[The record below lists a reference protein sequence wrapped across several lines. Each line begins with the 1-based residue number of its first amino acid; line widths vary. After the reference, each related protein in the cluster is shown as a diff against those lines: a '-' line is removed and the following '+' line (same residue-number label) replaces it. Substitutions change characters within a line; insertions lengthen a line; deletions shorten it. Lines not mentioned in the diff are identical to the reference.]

1 LSLHNIM
8 SKKFKSLGGMHDVFG
23 EQYEYFNKVREVVL
37 KNAKIYGF
45 KGIETPVIEE
55 TGVFTRGVGEQTDIV
70 EKEMYSFKT
79 KGGEQVSLRPEGTA
93 PIMRSFIEHSFYTKP
108 QPVKFYYFQPFFRYE
123 RQQAGRYRQFWQ
135 FGFETIGKDSSVV
148 DAQII
153 ILAYNILQEL
163 GVKDVI
169 VKINN
174 LGCGRCRD
182 KFRVALRKYLKEKT
196 SLLCSDC
203 KKRMRKNPLRVLDC
217 KECSVKQGAPQI
229 IDFLCKKCTEDFRQ
243 VLELLDEVKVP
254 YDLDSFLV
262 RGLDYYNGVVY
273 EIISSSQEK
282 PLALGGGGRYNK
294 LSVLLGSED
303 EIPATGMA
311 LGVERVVSLMKENQV
326 KIEKEERDVFIAQL
340 GDLAKKKA
348 LKLFEDF
355 KKSGLPVFE
364 SFGRDSLKSQLSRAD
379 RLGVSITI
387 IIGKEEAFAE
397 KAIIRDMDSGKQEK
411 VDLKEV
417 VKEVKKKLKEKK
429 KSKK

>member
-1 LSLHNIM
+1 M

-23 EQYEYFNKVREVVL
+23 EQYDYFDKVREVVSR
-37 KNAKIYGF
+37 NAKIYGF

-70 EKEMYSFKT
+70 EKEMYTFKT

-108 QPVKFYYFQPFFRYE
+108 QPVKFYYFQPFFRHE

-135 FGFETIGKDSSVV
+135 FGFETIGKDSPIV

-153 ILAYNILQEL
+153 VLAHNILKEL
-163 GVKDVI
+163 GIKDALVKV
-169 VKINN
+169 NN
-174 LGCGRCRD
+174 LGCERCRD
-182 KFRVALRKYLKEKT
+182 KFKSALKKYLK
-196 SLLCSDC
+196 SVASSLCSDC
-203 KKRMRKNPLRVLDC
+203 KKRMKKNPLRVLDC
-217 KECSVKQGAPQI
+217 KECSVKEDAPQI
-229 IDFLCKKCTEDFRQ
+229 MNFLCKKCSDDFRQ
-243 VLELLDEVKVP
+243 VLELLDEVKVS

-262 RGLDYYNGVVY
+262 RGLDYYNGIVY
-273 EIISSSQEK
+273 EIVSSSQEK

-294 LSVLLGSED
+294 LSVLLGSEE

-311 LGVERVVSLMKENQV
+311 IGVERVVSLMKEKEV
-326 KIEKEERDVFIAQL
+326 KLEKDKREVFIAQL

-355 KKSGLPVFE
+355 KKTGLPVFE

-379 RLGVSITI
+379 RLGVNITI
-387 IIGKEEAFAE
+387 IIGKEEALAE

-417 VKEVKKKLKEKK
+417 VKEVKKKLKENKK
-429 KSKK
+429 

>member
-1 LSLHNIM
+1 M
-8 SKKFKSLGGMHDVFG
+8 SKKFKSLSGMHDVFG
-23 EQYEYFNKVREVVL
+23 EQYDYFDKVREVVSR
-37 KNAKIYGF
+37 NAKIYGF
-45 KGIETPVIEE
+45 KGVETPVIEE

-70 EKEMYSFKT
+70 EKEMYTFKT

-93 PIMRSFIEHSFYTKP
+93 PIMRSFIEHSLYTKP
-108 QPVKFYYFQPFFRYE
+108 QPVKFYYFQPFFRHE

-135 FGFETIGKDSSVV
+135 FGFETIGKDSPIV

-153 ILAYNILQEL
+153 VLAHNILQEL
-163 GVKDVI
+163 GIKDVL
-169 VKINN
+169 VKVNN
-174 LGCGRCRD
+174 LGCDRCRD
-182 KFRVALRKYLKEKT
+182 RFKFALKKYLKNVE
-196 SLLCSDC
+196 SSLCSDC
-203 KKRMRKNPLRVLDC
+203 KKRVKKNPLRVLDC
-217 KECSVKQGAPQI
+217 KECSVKEDAPQI
-229 IDFLCKKCTEDFRQ
+229 MNFLCKKCSDDFRQ
-243 VLELLDEVKVP
+243 VLELLDEVKVS

-262 RGLDYYNGVVY
+262 RGLDYYNGTVY

-311 LGVERVVSLMKENQV
+311 LGVERIVSLMKE
-326 KIEKEERDVFIAQL
+326 KEIELEKNEREVFIAQL

-355 KKSGLPVFE
+355 RKAGLPVFE

-379 RLGVSITI
+379 RLKVDITI
-387 IIGKEEAFAE
+387 IIGKEEALAE

-417 VKEVKKKLKEKK
+417 VKEVKKRLKENK

>member
-1 LSLHNIM
+1 M
-8 SKKFKSLGGMHDVFG
+8 SKKFKSLSGMHDVFG
-23 EQYEYFNKVREVVL
+23 EQYDYFDKVREVVSR
-37 KNAKIYGF
+37 NAKIYGF
-45 KGIETPVIEE
+45 KGVETPVIEE

-70 EKEMYSFKT
+70 EKEMYTFKT

-93 PIMRSFIEHSFYTKP
+93 PIMRSFIEHSLYTKP

-135 FGFETIGKDSSVV
+135 FGFETIGKDSPIV

-153 ILAYNILQEL
+153 VLAHNILQEL
-163 GVKDVI
+163 GIKDVL
-169 VKINN
+169 VKVNN
-174 LGCGRCRD
+174 LGCDRCRD
-182 KFRVALRKYLKEKT
+182 RFKFALKKYLKNVE
-196 SLLCSDC
+196 SSLCSDC
-203 KKRMRKNPLRVLDC
+203 KKRVKKNPLRVLDC
-217 KECSVKQGAPQI
+217 KECSVKEDAPQI
-229 IDFLCKKCTEDFRQ
+229 MNFLCKKCSDDFRQ
-243 VLELLDEVKVP
+243 VLELLDEVKVS

-262 RGLDYYNGVVY
+262 RGLDYYNGTVY

-311 LGVERVVSLMKENQV
+311 LGVERIVSLMKE
-326 KIEKEERDVFIAQL
+326 KEIELEKDEREVFIAQL

-355 KKSGLPVFE
+355 RKAGLPVFE

-379 RLGVSITI
+379 RLKVDITI
-387 IIGKEEAFAE
+387 IIGKEEALAE

-417 VKEVKKKLKEKK
+417 VKEVKKRLKENK

>member
-1 LSLHNIM
+1 
-8 SKKFKSLGGMHDVFG
+8 MHDVFG
-23 EQYEYFNKVREVVL
+23 EQYDYFDKVREVVSR
-37 KNAKIYGF
+37 NAKIYGF

-55 TGVFTRGVGEQTDIV
+55 TGVFTRGVGTQTDIV
-70 EKEMYSFKT
+70 EKEMYTFKT

-93 PIMRSFIEHSFYTKP
+93 PIMRSFIEHSLYTKP
-108 QPVKFYYFQPFFRYE
+108 QPVKFYYLQPFFRHE

-135 FGFETIGKDSSVV
+135 FGFETIGKDSPIV

-153 ILAYNILQEL
+153 VLAHNILQEL
-163 GVKDVI
+163 GIKDVL
-169 VKINN
+169 VKVNN
-174 LGCGRCRD
+174 LGCDRCRD
-182 KFRVALRKYLKEKT
+182 KFKSALKKYLKNVA
-196 SLLCSDC
+196 SSLCSDC
-203 KKRMRKNPLRVLDC
+203 KKRMKKNPLRVLDC
-217 KECSVKQGAPQI
+217 KECSVKEDAPQI
-229 IDFLCKKCTEDFRQ
+229 MNFLCKKCSDDFRQ
-243 VLELLDEVKVP
+243 VLELLDEVKVS

-262 RGLDYYNGVVY
+262 RGLDYYNGIVY

-294 LSVLLGSED
+294 LSVLLGSEE

-311 LGVERVVSLMKENQV
+311 LGVERVVSLMKEKEV
-326 KIEKEERDVFIAQL
+326 KLEKDEREVFIAQL

-348 LKLFEDF
+348 LKLFEEF
-355 KKSGLPVFE
+355 RKSGLPVFE

-379 RLGVSITI
+379 RLGVDITI
-387 IIGKEEAFAE
+387 IIGKEEALAE

-417 VKEVKKKLKEKK
+417 VKEVKKRLKENK

>member
-1 LSLHNIM
+1 M
-8 SKKFKSLGGMHDVFG
+8 SKKFKSLSGMHDVFG
-23 EQYEYFNKVREVVL
+23 EQYDYFDKVREVVSR
-37 KNAKIYGF
+37 NAKIYGF
-45 KGIETPVIEE
+45 KGVETPVIEE

-70 EKEMYSFKT
+70 EKEMYTFKT

-93 PIMRSFIEHSFYTKP
+93 PIMRSFIEHSLYTKP
-108 QPVKFYYFQPFFRYE
+108 QPVKFYYFQPFFRHE

-135 FGFETIGKDSSVV
+135 FGFETIGKDSPIV

-153 ILAYNILQEL
+153 VLAHNILQEL
-163 GVKDVI
+163 GIKDVL
-169 VKINN
+169 VKVNN
-174 LGCGRCRD
+174 LGCDRCRD
-182 KFRVALRKYLKEKT
+182 RFKFALKKYLKNVE
-196 SLLCSDC
+196 SSLCSDC
-203 KKRMRKNPLRVLDC
+203 KKRVKKNPLRVLDC
-217 KECSVKQGAPQI
+217 KECSVKEDAPQI
-229 IDFLCKKCTEDFRQ
+229 MNFLCKKCSDDFRQ
-243 VLELLDEVKVP
+243 VLELLDEVKVS

-262 RGLDYYNGVVY
+262 RGLDYYNGTVY

-311 LGVERVVSLMKENQV
+311 LGVERIVSLMKE
-326 KIEKEERDVFIAQL
+326 KEIELEKDEREVFIAQL

-355 KKSGLPVFE
+355 RKAGLPVFE

-379 RLGVSITI
+379 RLKVDITI
-387 IIGKEEAFAE
+387 IIGKEEALAE

-417 VKEVKKKLKEKK
+417 VKEVKKRLKENK

>member
-1 LSLHNIM
+1 L
-8 SKKFKSLGGMHDVFG
+8 HDVFG
-23 EQYEYFNKVREVVL
+23 EQYDYFDKVREVVSR
-37 KNAKIYGF
+37 NAKIYGF
-45 KGIETPVIEE
+45 KGVETPAIEE

-70 EKEMYSFKT
+70 EKEMYTFKT

-93 PIMRSFIEHSFYTKP
+93 PIMRSFIEHSLYTKP

-135 FGFETIGKDSSVV
+135 FGFETIGKDSPIV

-153 ILAYNILQEL
+153 VLAHNILQEL
-163 GVKDVI
+163 GIKDVL
-169 VKINN
+169 VKVNN
-174 LGCGRCRD
+174 LGCDRCRD
-182 KFRVALRKYLKEKT
+182 RFKFALKKYLKNVE
-196 SLLCSDC
+196 SSLCSDC
-203 KKRMRKNPLRVLDC
+203 KKRVKKNPLRVLDC
-217 KECSVKQGAPQI
+217 KECSVKEDAPQI
-229 IDFLCKKCTEDFRQ
+229 MNFLCKKCSDDFRQ
-243 VLELLDEVKVP
+243 VLELLDEVKVS

-262 RGLDYYNGVVY
+262 RGLDYYNGTVY

-311 LGVERVVSLMKENQV
+311 LGVERIVSLMKE
-326 KIEKEERDVFIAQL
+326 KEIELEKDEREVFIAQL

-355 KKSGLPVFE
+355 RKAGLPVFE

-379 RLGVSITI
+379 RLKVDITI
-387 IIGKEEAFAE
+387 IIGKEEALAE

-417 VKEVKKKLKEKK
+417 VKEVKKRLKENK